1 MDADR
6 YAGSAAH
13 MERARRVLTRGVGS
27 ALRAAQRP
35 TPLAIAEASGS
46 RLVDVDGNAYVDY
59 VLGFGPILLGHR
71 PPAVVRAVEEQLRR
85 GILYGAQHKGEVE
98 LAEQL
103 VELIPSAEL
112 VAFSSSGSEAIQA
125 ALRFARAAT
134 GRRLVIKFDGH
145 YHGWLDPVHVSGPA
159 LPPSS
164 ETGGPRHVVP
174 GLPAPPDL
182 LTCRWNDLGALTR
195 LVEAHEGAVAAVVM
209 EPVPCNFGAY
219 EPLPG
224 YLEGVRELCDRHG
237 VVLIF
242 DEVITGF
249 RLGLGGAQGRYG
261 VKPHLTVLAKALA
274 SGFPL
279 SAVVGSAEVMSV
291 AHSDGPVRHIGTY
304 NANNIS
310 VAAANATLAELRR
323 GGDELYRELDAR
335 AARLAEGLR
344 DAAGGVG
351 APLVV
356 NQIGAVLHLLW
367 APRVPVR
374 SHDDAYASDTAAVAD
389 VAAHMLGSGVFA
401 LERGLWFIS
410 TAHTDDDVELT
421 VAAAEPA
428 IAAVVKRAPGSRLAT
443 ESHR

>member
-6 YAGSAAH
+6 YSGSAAH

-46 RLVDVDGNAYVDY
+46 RLVDVDGNAYIDY

-71 PPAVVRAVEEQLRR
+71 PPAVVRAVEEQLSR
-85 GILYGAQHKGEVE
+85 GILYGAQHQGEAE
-98 LAEQL
+98 LAERL

-112 VAFSSSGSEAIQA
+112 IAFSSSGSEAIHA
-125 ALRFARAAT
+125 ALRIARAAT

-145 YHGWLDPVHVSGPA
+145 YHGWIDPVHVSGPA

-174 GLPAPPDL
+174 GLPAPADL

-195 LVEAHEGAVAAVVM
+195 LVEEHDGAVAAVVM

-249 RLGLGGAQGRYG
+249 RLGLGGAQARYG
-261 VKPHLTVLAKALA
+261 VTPHLTVLAKALA

-279 SAVVGSAEVMSV
+279 SAVVGSADVMAV
-291 AHSDGPVRHIGTY
+291 ADSDGPVRHIGTY
-304 NANNIS
+304 NANPIS
-310 VAAANATLAELRR
+310 VAAANATLTELQR
-323 GGDELYRELDAR
+323 GGDDLYRDLDGR
-335 AARLAEGLR
+335 AARLAQGLR
-344 DAAGGVG
+344 DAAAAAG

-356 NQIGAVLHLLW
+356 NQVGAVLHLLW

-374 SHDDAYASDTAAVAD
+374 SHDDAYASDSAAVAD
-389 VAAHMLGSGVFA
+389 VAAHMLGAGVFA

-410 TAHTDDDVELT
+410 TAHTDEDVEAT

-428 IAAVVKRAPGSRLAT
+428 IASVVKRAPGSPLAT
-443 ESHR
+443 GSHR

>member
-6 YAGSAAH
+6 YPGSAAH

-35 TPLAIAEASGS
+35 TPLAIADASGS
-46 RLVDVDGNAYVDY
+46 RLVDVDGNSYIDY
-59 VLGFGPILLGHR
+59 VLGFGPVLLGHR

-85 GILYGAQHKGEVE
+85 GILYGAQHRGELE

-112 VAFSSSGSEAIQA
+112 VAFSSSGSEAIHA

-164 ETGGPRHVVP
+164 ETGGPQHVVP
-174 GLPAPPDL
+174 GVPAPADL

-195 LVEAHEGAVAAVVM
+195 LVEEHDGAVAAVVM

-249 RLGLGGAQGRYG
+249 RLGLGGAQARYG

-304 NANNIS
+304 NANPIS

-323 GGDELYRELDAR
+323 GGDELYRGLDAR
-335 AARLAEGLR
+335 AALLAQGLR
-344 DAAGGVG
+344 DAAATVG

-367 APRVPVR
+367 APRLPLR
-374 SHDDAYASDTAAVAD
+374 SHDDAYASDMAAVAD

-410 TAHTDDDVELT
+410 AAHTDDDVEAT

-428 IAAVVKRAPGSRLAT
+428 IASVVKRAPESPLST
-443 ESHR
+443 ESRR

>member
-6 YAGSAAH
+6 YAGSAVH

-27 ALRAAQRP
+27 ALRAVQRP

-71 PPAVVRAVEEQLRR
+71 PPAVVRAVEAQLRR
-85 GILYGAQHKGEVE
+85 GILYGAQHQGEVE

-112 VAFSSSGSEAIQA
+112 AAFSSSGSEAIQA

-174 GLPAPPDL
+174 GLPAPADL
-182 LTCRWNDLGALTR
+182 LTCRWNDLDAITR
-195 LVEAHEGAVAAVVM
+195 LVGNHHGAVAAVLM

-242 DEVITGF
+242 DEVMTGF
-249 RLGLGGAQGRYG
+249 RIGLGGAQGRYG
-261 VKPHLTVLAKALA
+261 VRPHLTVLAKALA

-291 AHSDGPVRHIGTY
+291 AHSDGPVRHVGTY
-304 NANNIS
+304 NANPVS

-335 AARLAEGLR
+335 AARLAQGLR
-344 DAAGGVG
+344 DAAAAVG

-367 APRVPVR
+367 APRLPLR

-389 VAAHMLGSGVFA
+389 VAAHLLGSGVFA

-410 TAHTDDDVELT
+410 TAHTDDDVDVT
-421 VAAAEPA
+421 VAAAEAA
-428 IAAVVKRAPGSRLAT
+428 IAAVVKRASGSPLAT
-443 ESHR
+443 KSHR

>member
-6 YAGSAAH
+6 YAGSEAH

-35 TPLAIAEASGS
+35 TPLAIAHASGS
-46 RLVDVDGNAYVDY
+46 RLVDVDGNAYIDY
-59 VLGFGPILLGHR
+59 VLGFGPVLLGHR
-71 PPAVVRAVEEQLRR
+71 PPAVVRAVEAQLRR
-85 GILYGAQHKGEVE
+85 GILYGAQHQGELE

-112 VAFSSSGSEAIQA
+112 VAFSSSGSEAIKA

-174 GLPAPPDL
+174 GLPAPADL

-195 LVEAHEGAVAAVVM
+195 LVEEHDGAVAAVVM

-249 RLGLGGAQGRYG
+249 RLARGGAQERYG
-261 VKPHLTVLAKALA
+261 VLADLTILGKIVGGGLPAAAYGGAPALMELVAPAGGVYQAGTLSGNPLATAAALA
-274 SGFPL
+274 TLEQLEPDAYSQLEHTTTLLADGLREAAAQEGVPL
-279 SAVVGSAEVMSV
+279 QVQAVTGLVTPFFSKDSV
-291 AHSDGPVRHIGTY
+291 ADYSGATGCDL
-304 NANNIS
+304 
-310 VAAANATLAELRR
+310 AAYGRWCRALLREGIYPPPSQFEAWFPSLAHTEEDVERTV
-323 GGDELYRELDAR
+323 R
-335 AARLAEGLR
+335 AARIAFAELA
-344 DAAGGVG
+344 
-351 APLVV
+351 
-356 NQIGAVLHLLW
+356 
-367 APRVPVR
+367 
-374 SHDDAYASDTAAVAD
+374 S
-389 VAAHMLGSGVFA
+389 
-401 LERGLWFIS
+401 
-410 TAHTDDDVELT
+410 
-421 VAAAEPA
+421 
-428 IAAVVKRAPGSRLAT
+428 
-443 ESHR
+443 

>member
-6 YAGSAAH
+6 YSGSAAH

-46 RLVDVDGNAYVDY
+46 RLVDVDGNAYIDY

-71 PPAVVRAVEEQLRR
+71 PPAVVRAVEEQLSR
-85 GILYGAQHKGEVE
+85 GILYGAQHQGEAE
-98 LAEQL
+98 LAERL

-112 VAFSSSGSEAIQA
+112 IAFSSSGSEAIHA
-125 ALRFARAAT
+125 ALRIARAAT

-145 YHGWLDPVHVSGPA
+145 YHGWIDPVHVSGPA

-164 ETGGPRHVVP
+164 ETGGPQHVVP
-174 GLPAPPDL
+174 GVPAPADL

-195 LVEAHEGAVAAVVM
+195 LVEEHDGAVAAVVM

-249 RLGLGGAQGRYG
+249 RLGLGGAQARYG
-261 VKPHLTVLAKALA
+261 VTPHLTVLAKALA

-279 SAVVGSAEVMSV
+279 SAVVGSADVMAV
-291 AHSDGPVRHIGTY
+291 ADSDGPVRHIGTY
-304 NANNIS
+304 NANPIS
-310 VAAANATLAELRR
+310 VAAANATLTELQR
-323 GGDELYRELDAR
+323 GGDDLYRDLDGR
-335 AARLAEGLR
+335 AARLAQGLR
-344 DAAGGVG
+344 DAAAAAG

-356 NQIGAVLHLLW
+356 NQVGAVLHLLW

-374 SHDDAYASDTAAVAD
+374 SHDDAYASDSAAVAD
-389 VAAHMLGSGVFA
+389 VAAHMLGAGVFA

-410 TAHTDDDVELT
+410 TAHTDEDVEAT

-428 IAAVVKRAPGSRLAT
+428 IASVVKRAPGSPLAT
-443 ESHR
+443 GSHR

>member
-46 RLVDVDGNAYVDY
+46 RLVDVDGNAYIDY

-71 PPAVVRAVEEQLRR
+71 PPAVVRAVEEQLSR
-85 GILYGAQHKGEVE
+85 GILYGAQHQGEVE

-112 VAFSSSGSEAIQA
+112 VAFSSSGSEAIHA
-125 ALRFARAAT
+125 ALRIARAAT
-134 GRRLVIKFDGH
+134 GQRLVIKFDGH

-164 ETGGPRHVVP
+164 ETGGPQHVVP
-174 GLPAPPDL
+174 GVPAPADL

-195 LVEAHEGAVAAVVM
+195 LVEANDGAVAAVVM

-249 RLGLGGAQGRYG
+249 RLGLGGAQARYG

-304 NANNIS
+304 NGNPIS
-310 VAAANATLAELRR
+310 VAAANATLAELRG
-323 GGDELYRELDAR
+323 GGDELYRALDAR
-335 AARLAEGLR
+335 AARLAGGLR
-344 DAAGGVG
+344 DAAGGAG

-356 NQIGAVLHLLW
+356 NQLGTVLHLLW

-374 SHDDAYASDTAAVAD
+374 SHDDAYASNTAAVAD

-401 LERGLWFIS
+401 LERGLWFMS
-410 TAHTDDDVELT
+410 AAHTDDDVELT
-421 VAAAEPA
+421 VAAAEAA
-428 IAAVVKRAPGSRLAT
+428 IASLVKRAPESPLVTG
-443 ESHR
+443 SHR

>member
-6 YAGSAAH
+6 YAGSAVH

-27 ALRAAQRP
+27 ALHAVQRP

-71 PPAVVRAVEEQLRR
+71 PPAVVRAVEAQLRR
-85 GILYGAQHKGEVE
+85 GILYGAQHQGEVE

-112 VAFSSSGSEAIQA
+112 AAFSSSGSEAIQA

-174 GLPAPPDL
+174 GLPAPADL
-182 LTCRWNDLGALTR
+182 LTCRWNDLDAITR
-195 LVEAHEGAVAAVVM
+195 LVGNHHGAVAAVLM

-242 DEVITGF
+242 DEVMTGF
-249 RLGLGGAQGRYG
+249 RIGLGGAQGRYG
-261 VKPHLTVLAKALA
+261 VRPHLTVLAKALA
-274 SGFPL
+274 SGFLL

-291 AHSDGPVRHIGTY
+291 AHSDGPVRHVGTY
-304 NANNIS
+304 NANPVS

-335 AARLAEGLR
+335 AARLAQGLR
-344 DAAGGVG
+344 DAAAAVG

-367 APRVPVR
+367 APRLPLR
-374 SHDDAYASDTAAVAD
+374 SHEDAYASDTAAVAD
-389 VAAHMLGSGVFA
+389 VAAHLLGSGVFA

-410 TAHTDDDVELT
+410 TAHTDDDVDVT
-421 VAAAEPA
+421 VAAAEAA
-428 IAAVVKRAPGSRLAT
+428 IAAVVKRASGSPLAT
-443 ESHR
+443 KSHR

>member
-1 MDADR
+1 
-6 YAGSAAH
+6 

-27 ALRAAQRP
+27 AMRAAQRP

-46 RLVDVDGNAYVDY
+46 RLVDVDGNSYVDY

-71 PPAVVRAVEEQLRR
+71 PAAVVRAVEEQLGR
-85 GILYGAQHKGEVE
+85 GILFGAQHHGEVE
-98 LAEQL
+98 LAERL
-103 VELIPSAEL
+103 VELIPSAER
-112 VAFSSSGSEAIQA
+112 VAFSSSGSEAVHA
-125 ALRFARAAT
+125 ALRFARVAT

-145 YHGWLDPVHVSGPA
+145 YHGWLDPVHASGPA

-164 ETGGPRHVVP
+164 ATGGPRHAVP
-174 GLPAPPDL
+174 GLAAPADL

-195 LVEAHEGAVAAVVM
+195 LVEEHNGEVAAIVM

-224 YLEGVRELCDRHG
+224 YLEGVRELCERRG

-261 VKPHLTVLAKALA
+261 VKPDLTVLAKALA

-291 AHSDGPVRHIGTY
+291 ADSDGPVRHIGTY
-304 NANNIS
+304 NGSPIS
-310 VAAANATLAELRR
+310 VAAANATLETLKR
-323 GGDELYRELDAR
+323 GGRELYRELDAR

-344 DAAGGVG
+344 DAAAAVE

-356 NQIGAVLHLLW
+356 NQVGAVLHLLW
-367 APRVPVR
+367 APRVPLR
-374 SHDDAYASDTAAVAD
+374 SHDDAYESDAGAVAD
-389 VAAHMLGSGVFA
+389 VAAQLLGSGVFA

-410 TAHTDDDVELT
+410 IAHTDEDVELT
-421 VAAAEPA
+421 VAAAERA
-428 IAAVVKRAPGSRLAT
+428 LATVVKRRPGSPPAT
-443 ESHR
+443 GSHR

>member
-6 YAGSAAH
+6 YGRSAEH
-13 MERARRVLTRGVGS
+13 MDRARRVLTRGVGS
-27 ALRAAQRP
+27 AMRAAQRP

-46 RLVDVDGNAYVDY
+46 RLIDVDGNSYVDY

-71 PPAVVRAVEEQLRR
+71 PAAVVRAVEEQLGR
-85 GILYGAQHKGEVE
+85 GILFGAQHHGEVE
-98 LAEQL
+98 LAERL
-103 VELIPSAEL
+103 VKLIPSAER
-112 VAFSSSGSEAIQA
+112 VAFSSSGSEAIHA
-125 ALRFARAAT
+125 ALRFAHVAT

-145 YHGWLDPVHVSGPA
+145 YHGWLDPVHTSGPA

-164 ETGGPRHVVP
+164 ATGGPRHAVP
-174 GLPAPPDL
+174 GLAAPADL
-182 LTCRWNDLGALTR
+182 LTCRWNDLGALNR
-195 LVEAHEGAVAAVVM
+195 LVEEHEGEVAAIVM

-224 YLEGVRELCDRHG
+224 YLESVRELCDRHG

-261 VKPHLTVLAKALA
+261 VTPHLTVLAKALA

-291 AHSDGPVRHIGTY
+291 ADSGGPVRHIGTY
-304 NANNIS
+304 NGSPIS
-310 VAAANATLAELRR
+310 VAAANATLATLQR
-323 GGDELYRELDAR
+323 GGDDLYRELDAR

-344 DAAGGVG
+344 EAAAAAE

-367 APRVPVR
+367 APRVPLR
-374 SHDDAYASDTAAVAD
+374 NHDDAYESDAGAVAD
-389 VAAHMLGSGVFA
+389 VAAELLGSGVFA

-421 VAAAEPA
+421 VAAVERALA
-428 IAAVVKRAPGSRLAT
+428 TIVKRAPGSPRAT
-443 ESHR
+443 ESPR